1 MKTNELRIGN
11 YVLDGALIQQVCAI
25 DDGAYINSEKIAFRT
40 DEYGQW
46 LWLNFDNIKPI
57 SLTPE
62 ILEKCGF
69 KESYNYKTFYKD
81 QFRITIHKNGNTL
94 TTTPCNNGD
103 GRRLKNIKY
112 LHQLQN
118 LYFAHTE
125 EELEIDL

>member
-11 YVLDGALIQQVCAI
+11 WVWFDSDSFPQQITLMSFAI
-25 DDGAYINSEKIAFRT
+25 MYSYPDRIKS
-40 DEYGQW
+40 
-46 LWLNFDNIKPI
+46 IKPI
-57 SLTPE
+57 PLTIE
-62 ILEKCGF
+62 LLEKCGF

-125 EELEIDL
+125 AELEINL